1 MAEVPIFF
9 TQASNC
15 QEKQSRLSTDSR
27 TTEDNWMKSGLMWV
41 SFSVLFVR
49 NISWTWQMFLGGFV
63 WKYFKKIPKRTW
75 LVSGRSCSNPFW
87 IPVTALLYAHVHK
100 DGNDTCAWPG
110 WHVLIP
116 LVSFL
121 NLNPSSWEQSSL
133 HLNSTLAPLFLSV
146 CVLQLSRTD
155 LGFAHCS
162 GVFTS
167 FEFGADPEF
176 KLQLGQKE
184 KRRNEGAL

>member
-1 MAEVPIFF
+1 M
-9 TQASNC
+9 
-15 QEKQSRLSTDSR
+15 
-27 TTEDNWMKSGLMWV
+27 
-41 SFSVLFVR
+41 
-49 NISWTWQMFLGGFV
+49 
-63 WKYFKKIPKRTW
+63 RTW

-121 NLNPSSWEQSSL
+121 YLNRSSWEQSSL

-167 FEFGADPEF
+167 FEFGADPEV
-176 KLQLGQKE
+176 GTEGKE
-184 KRRNEGAL
+184 KEWGSSLGKSGGREMGNQWFKSAGFCGSFPHTFQHTNKHVCTQTARPVQTHTVLLCTSHENTRLWS